1 MLKYFPCFSNLKGST
16 SARSKFLMK
25 EMFLHNGDILSTEI
39 VAKVRKFKAHNLFSH
54 GVTDMFSQHQN
65 VLCIMFF
72 DEDLGN
78 VKTESI
84 NHCDLLSGDEVECSA
99 DSKTMFDEF
108 IEKLEL

>member
-1 MLKYFPCFSNLKGST
+1 
-16 SARSKFLMK
+16 
-25 EMFLHNGDILSTEI
+25 
-39 VAKVRKFKAHNLFSH
+39 
-54 GVTDMFSQHQN
+54 
-65 VLCIMFF
+65 MFF

-99 DSKTMFDEF
+99 DSKTIFDEF